1 MIFKISALFGLCIL
15 SSLVSAAVTIVV
27 PEEIALLEINNQPIN
42 SGFLRNKKNYQVD
55 AGDVNLN
62 VRYQQYF
69 DHGNNQHDI
78 LKSGILSLATKDLQD
93 QQTYSLKLINP
104 PQDFEQAKK
113 YVDHPIVAL
122 LDQNKNI
129 VAQQDVLSVASK
141 SGLSQIFNLNND
153 RNNTE
158 KKLSVQK
165 ANSNVSTIE
174 DRSNIKTDDKVDPKS
189 VASDKQLIE
198 IWKKASKQERQ
209 KFMNWLTN
217 HE

>member
-55 AGDVNLN
+55 AADVNLN

-104 PQDFEQAKK
+104 PQDFEQAQK

-129 VAQQDVLSVASK
+129 VAQQDIVSVASK
-141 SGLSQIFNLNND
+141 SGLSQILNLNND
-153 RNNTE
+153 RDNTE
-158 KKLSVQK
+158 KSINVQK
-165 ANSNVSTIE
+165 ANSSAIYTG
-174 DRSNIKTDDKVDPKS
+174 DKSNTQTDAKAYS
-189 VASDKQLIE
+189 QNIASDQQLIE

-209 KFMNWLTN
+209 TFMSWLTN